1 MSSGQSKAFRVHY
14 ADNHEMTELAGTDV
28 AFHVTVHD
36 VRQRIV
42 PALDDEFAKDMGDF
56 ETLDALRR
64 RMRRS
69 RNRGGRGRRAPG
81 ARRCAEEAR
90 GPCAVPGARLAG
102 RWRNQSTRRRVRTP
116 LDGAANRPAH
126 HQHRLGRLH
135 EAQREPSTEAVGSA
149 LVLDEI
155 ARRDDIGVSEVEIEA
170 ELEKYSARSGL
181 TVPAV
186 RARLEQDGGLERL
199 AAGLRREK
207 ALSSRDATGQ
217 NRANLRENAAKLG
230 GCPPAGG

>member
-14 ADNHEMTELAGTDV
+14 ADDHEMTELAGTDV

-56 ETLDALRR
+56 ETLDALRTRVRQDLETEAAEAAERQVRAEVLKKLAARVPFPVPGSLVDREIDR
-64 RMRRS
+64 RVEEF
-69 RNRGGRGRRAPG
+69 
-81 ARRCAEEAR
+81 ARRLMEQR
-90 GPCAVPGARLAG
+90 IDP
-102 RWRNQSTRRRVRTP
+102 RTTNI
-116 LDGAANRPAH
+116 DWAAFR
-126 HQHRLGRLH
+126 

-207 ALSSRDATGQ
+207 ALSHVMQQARIVQ
-217 NRANLRENAAKLG
+217 I
-230 GCPPAGG
+230 